1 MQTITLNIKTPNAYI
16 QLLELLK
23 RFKDI
28 EICETQVVNED
39 TTEYQV
45 NSASEQRRARILAMR
60 GAWQSTSIA
69 ETERQIQEMR
79 DEWE

>member
-1 MQTITLNIKTPNAYI
+1 MQIVTLNIKTPNAYI

-28 EICETQVVNED
+28 EICETQAVNED
-39 TTEYQV
+39 TTEYQSNPKQTTFDFGRYAGV
-45 NSASEQRRARILAMR
+45 WSAPN
-60 GAWQSTSIA
+60 GIA

-79 DEWE
+79 DEWD